1 MLTQTPF
8 SFATS
13 GTKLWAGWWKLEA
26 RSITVVWSNFWMK
39 QNIDLRVFKHPI
51 WIIHGMYNIMVWFSI
66 IWLLKLLTW
75 GDFYH
80 LQGRSHMETQ
90 LRLRLIFVSVLPGQ
104 ILDLLIFNILIT
116 TISLYIRTNGMIM
129 IFVARFIFS
138 WFRFRALVKEK
149 HRDILTMRLLWET
162 LYCFFVIIKI

>member
-1 MLTQTPF
+1 
-8 SFATS
+8 
-13 GTKLWAGWWKLEA
+13 
-26 RSITVVWSNFWMK
+26 
-39 QNIDLRVFKHPI
+39 
-51 WIIHGMYNIMVWFSI
+51 
-66 IWLLKLLTW
+66 
-75 GDFYH
+75 
-80 LQGRSHMETQ
+80 METQ

-149 HRDILTMRLLWET
+149 HRDILTMRLL
-162 LYCFFVIIKI
+162 